1 MQNFINKHFFELFL
15 ITWIFGTIFYV
26 KLKLDFIDELC
37 AVLLVAMYA
46 FYLSR
51 TEWRINKVFV
61 YTLLVFL
68 FYLGYSFYIKSN
80 TPKSMVMDFII
91 QLKPY
96 LAFFCVYQLSPTFTK
111 VQKKLL
117 KDTACLL
124 WVVLCVIGFP
134 SLFIQVPWR
143 L

>member
-68 FYLGYSFYIKSN
+68 FYLELLFFICYFGYNQFC
-80 TPKSMVMDFII
+80 FII
-91 QLKPY
+91 PLQQL
-96 LAFFCVYQLSPTFTK
+96 LV
-111 VQKKLL
+111 
-117 KDTACLL
+117 
-124 WVVLCVIGFP
+124 
-134 SLFIQVPWR
+134 
-143 L
+143 